1 MNRVF
6 LLTFFLLTVSCGEK
20 LLVAPE
26 DLIPRDEMILI
37 LKDFSILN
45 SARATNAEILRNYNI
60 EPTEFIFTKYG
71 IDSLRFATSDNYYAS
86 LPEQYEGMYQE
97 IEKLLDAEEER
108 TSQTKRKKDSL
119 DLLLNLKNNPIK
131 KATPSRS
138 KDSLP

>member
-1 MNRVF
+1 M
-6 LLTFFLLTVSCGEK
+6 
-20 LLVAPE
+20 
-26 DLIPRDEMILI
+26 IPRDEMILI